1 MIDDSGFS
9 CLINPH
15 VQDARLILR
24 IAAISYN
31 QITDS
36 QGNIFCG
43 SILQHSR
50 SQWPRGLRRSF
61 RPLAC

>member
-1 MIDDSGFS
+1 MTGFS
-9 CLINPH
+9 FLFNPH

-36 QGNIFCG
+36 QRNIFFCASIPKHKFFIG
-43 SILQHSR
+43 SIEI
-50 SQWPRGLRRSF
+50 
-61 RPLAC
+61 